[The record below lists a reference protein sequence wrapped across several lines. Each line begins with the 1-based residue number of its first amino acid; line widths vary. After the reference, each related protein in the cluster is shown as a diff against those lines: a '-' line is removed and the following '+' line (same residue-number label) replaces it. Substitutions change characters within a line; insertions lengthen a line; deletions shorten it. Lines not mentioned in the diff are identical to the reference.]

1 MHTITSRRRLAAAVT
16 LAALTALPGA
26 PKALAGTSKPSARP
40 VTEKDFS
47 VKRFSARSTTVDNRF
62 LPLVPGRQFTLTG
75 TTTAGKHEVVFT
87 VTNVTKWV
95 DHVRTAVLWDRD
107 FQDGVLSEEEL
118 AFMAQD
124 DQGNVW
130 SLGEFPQVIDE
141 VTGARSAP
149 LTWLAG
155 HQDAHAGVLMR
166 ANPQPNT
173 SAYLQGEAP
182 AVEFL
187 DKAKVAQANVNH
199 VCVPTGCYNG
209 VLVVDEWA
217 PLAQP
222 QDGHQFKYHAPGVGV
237 VQVVGKGGTEQETL
251 VLTKD
256 RVLNPAEMQQAT
268 VRTLVLDMQGYGMA
282 PAVYRHTAFATVRP
296 K

>member
-1 MHTITSRRRLAAAVT
+1 MRTIRGRLMAATVLT
-16 LAALTALPGA
+16 VLTALPAA
-26 PKALAGTSKPSARP
+26 PRALAATGAASSRP

-47 VKRFSARSTTVDNRF
+47 VRRFSARSVNVDNRF
-62 LPLVPGRQFTLTG
+62 LPLRPGRQFTLTG

-95 DHVRTAVLWDRD
+95 DHVRTVVLWDRD
-107 FQDGVLSEEEL
+107 FQDGVLAEEEL

-130 SLGEFPQVIDE
+130 SLGEYPEE
-141 VTGARSAP
+141 VDAATGARSAP
-149 LTWLAG
+149 RTWLAG
-155 HQDAHAGVLMR
+155 HQGAHAGVLMR

-173 SAYLQGEAP
+173 SPYLQGEAP
-182 AVEFL
+182 AVQFL
-187 DKAKVAQANVNH
+187 DKAKVAQTNVNN
-199 VCVPTGCYNG
+199 VCVPTGCYSG

-237 VQVVGKGGTEQETL
+237 VEVVGLGGTEQETL
-251 VLTKD
+251 VLTRD
-256 RVLNPAEMQQAT
+256 RMLNPAEMQQAT
-268 VRTLVLDMQGYGMA
+268 VRTLQLDLHAYGVA

-296 K
+296 

>member
-1 MHTITSRRRLAAAVT
+1 MHTIRSRRRLAAV
-16 LAALTALPGA
+16 AALTALTALPSA
-26 PKALAGTSKPSARP
+26 PRALAGTVAPSARP
-40 VTEKDFS
+40 VTEKAFS

-75 TTTAGKHEVVFT
+75 TTTAGTHEVVFT
-87 VTNVTKWV
+87 VTDVTKWV
-95 DHVRTAVLWDRD
+95 DHVRTVVLWDRD
-107 FQDGVLSEEEL
+107 FQDGALSEEEL

-130 SLGEFPQVIDE
+130 SLGEYPEEVDG

-149 LTWLAG
+149 RTWLA
-155 HQDAHAGVLMR
+155 
-166 ANPQPNT
+166 

-182 AVEFL
+182 AVGFL
-187 DKAKVAQANVNH
+187 DKATVAQANQKA
-199 VCVPTGCYNG
+199 CVPTGCYRG

-217 PLAQP
+217 PLQQP

-237 VQVVGKGGTEQETL
+237 VQVIGKGGTEQETL

-256 RVLNPAEMQQAT
+256 RVLNQAERQQAT
-268 VRTLVLDMQGYGMA
+268 VRTLELDLHAYGVA

-296 K
+296 Q

>member
-1 MHTITSRRRLAAAVT
+1 MGIIRRRLVAAAVLT
-16 LAALTALPGA
+16 LVAAVPSA
-26 PKALAGTSKPSARP
+26 PRALASGARP

-47 VKRFSARSTTVDNRF
+47 VKRFSARSINVDNPF
-62 LPLVPGRQFTLTG
+62 LPLRPGRQYTLTG

-95 DHVRTAVLWDRD
+95 NHVRTVVLWDRD
-107 FQDGVLSEEEL
+107 FHDGVLAEEEL

-130 SLGEFPQVIDE
+130 SLGEYPEEIDE

-155 HQDAHAGVLMR
+155 HQGAHAGVLMR
-166 ANPQPNT
+166 ADPQPNT

-182 AVEFL
+182 AVGFL
-187 DKAKVAQANVNH
+187 DKARVAQTNVNN
-199 VCVPTGCYNG
+199 VCVPAGCYRG

-222 QDGHQFKYHAPGVGV
+222 EDGHQFKYHAPGVGV
-237 VQVVGKGGTEQETL
+237 VKIVGKGGTEQETL
-251 VLTKD
+251 VLTRD
-256 RVLNPAEMQQAT
+256 RMLNPAEMQQAT
-268 VRTLVLDMQGYGMA
+268 VRTLALDLHAYGVA
-282 PAVYRHTAFATVRP
+282 PAVYRHTAFAAVRP
-296 K
+296 